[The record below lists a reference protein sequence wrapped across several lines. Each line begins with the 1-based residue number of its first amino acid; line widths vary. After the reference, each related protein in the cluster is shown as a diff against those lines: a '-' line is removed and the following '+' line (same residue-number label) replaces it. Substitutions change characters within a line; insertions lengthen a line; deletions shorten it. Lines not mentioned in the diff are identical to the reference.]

1 MSTIS
6 ANTFLAADGTT
17 TTEPSIPA
25 LDQRMAKAWVNFNGT
40 GTVAIRASY
49 NVSSITDSGV
59 GIYDINFATAMANT
73 NYCTTVSSYGYP
85 TNVDLYIAVLGTQ
98 SVNSIGVGTKT
109 HWVTNFANY
118 DLATVTAVVM
128 GGQ

>member
-25 LDQRMAKAWVNFNGT
+25 LDQRMAKAWVNFNDT
-40 GTVAIRASY
+40 GSVAIRDSY
-49 NVSSITDSGV
+49 NVSSITDV
-59 GIYDINFATAMANT
+59 GTADYRINFATAMAN
-73 NYCTTVSSYGYP
+73 
-85 TNVDLYIAVLGTQ
+85 
-98 SVNSIGVGTKT
+98 
-109 HWVTNFANY
+109 ANY
-118 DLATVTAVVM
+118 SAAATCEYTGSGTGLNAATRDYLTTYLGIYVVADHSVSVVDNPRVSVHIM